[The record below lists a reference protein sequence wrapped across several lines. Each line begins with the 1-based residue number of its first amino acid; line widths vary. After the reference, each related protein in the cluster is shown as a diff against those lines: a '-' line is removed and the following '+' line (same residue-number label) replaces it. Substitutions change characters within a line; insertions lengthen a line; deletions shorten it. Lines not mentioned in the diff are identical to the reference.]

1 MTFCSGKNQPGWFF
15 FYKRA
20 SAEVVKL
27 MCEKV
32 LWRCLLQ
39 TASNSRA
46 LCGLHG
52 PWWPH
57 PRLSP
62 MQMQTAEGIAV
73 WRCLLQ
79 TAPVGFFDIQFDHY
93 WRSPVCS
100 RKKSTEQSPGV
111 VLMSQ
116 PLEAQQNVP
125 LKQMYLISAIK
136 IILYQSQMTVCRLES
151 TQLNRNFYAKPHW
164 QDSSQDQNQNSN
176 RKLLNTLVET
186 SQTTESYCSNLLSN
200 FLSQQARQKRGGL

>member
-125 LKQMYLISAIK
+125 LKQMYLISAIQRFCIK
-136 IILYQSQMTVCRLES
+136 ARWLSAIQNQHTWAVIFMQ
-151 TQLNRNFYAKPHW
+151 NHK
-164 QDSSQDQNQNSN
+164 DQNQ
-176 RKLLNTLVET
+176 KQQQKIVGH
-186 SQTTESYCSNLLSN
+186 TESDNRV
-200 FLSQQARQKRGGL
+200 AT